1 MSDYKY
7 TSEDSELAGYAGKF
21 HSRIGTAGGNH
32 EADFFETVE
41 MLAAIYRDGSLLDI
55 GAGVGRLTGLVSG
68 IVEETVAL
76 EPDRGRWEICRK
88 AMANSP
94 TCEVL
99 NMTTTEY
106 IAAHPH
112 KKFDVVVIGMVLQH
126 LSTATCQQ
134 LLAEAASLLSKNG
147 VCVVFTTHA
156 LDRTRGFSY
165 AKADED
171 ERYLDREVFDRY
183 ASDHRLQAK
192 GLPVRRFSKAELLDC
207 LTPEFDVILW
217 RQTSFYGD
225 DIRPWFAQRLG
236 VAPDDLKDV
245 GNSQFV
251 VAQHKRMAP

>member
-21 HSRIGTAGGNH
+21 HSRIGTNGGNH
-32 EADFFETVE
+32 EADYFETVQ

-68 IVEETVAL
+68 VIKETVAL

-88 AMANSP
+88 AMSDTP
-94 TCEVL
+94 HCEVL
-99 NMTTTEY
+99 NMTTTGY
-106 IAAHPH
+106 IEENPG

-126 LSTATCQQ
+126 LSTSACQQ
-134 LLAEAASLLSKNG
+134 LLKESASLLTDKG

-156 LDRTRGFSY
+156 IQETRGFSY
-165 AKADED
+165 AKADAD
-171 ERYLDREVFDRY
+171 ERYIDVEDFDRY
-183 ASDHRLQAK
+183 ASDHRLQLK

-207 LTPEFDVILW
+207 MGAYFNVILW
-217 RQTSFYGD
+217 RPTSFYGD
-225 DIRPWFAQRLG
+225 EIRPWFAKRLG
-236 VAPDDLKDV
+236 VSPDELKDV

-251 VAQHKRMAP
+251 VAQRREVVG